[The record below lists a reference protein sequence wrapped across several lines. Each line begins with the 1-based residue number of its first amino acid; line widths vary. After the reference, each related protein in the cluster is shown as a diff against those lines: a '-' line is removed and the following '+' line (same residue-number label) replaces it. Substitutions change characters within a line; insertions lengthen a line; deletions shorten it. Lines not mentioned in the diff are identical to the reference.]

1 MNAHGSSGTYHRE
14 KLFIASCIALVTTAM
29 AFSIRADILK
39 ELGVTFNISHEQQGF
54 VNLMGIWGFPIAIL
68 IVGPLCNIIGMGRL
82 LRLACIGHI
91 LGIVISIASP
101 TLPQQFGFPVLL
113 AATLLIG
120 LANGTVEGV
129 INPLAATMYPDD
141 KTHKLNVLHAWWP
154 GGLVIGGLITAALAE
169 YFNASWQVRIATIL
183 IPAVIYGAM
192 IWTEKFPPTER
203 AASGVSTAE
212 MFKEILRPGVLLLML
227 CMCMTAIT
235 ELGPDQWVGSVLTD
249 TVGIRGILFLVYTAG
264 LMFVLRLFAGPLTR
278 AFTPVGLLA
287 ICAALAAVGLYWLS
301 HAFAPGVAFAA
312 ATVFGIGKAYFWPTM
327 LGVTSERY
335 PRGGEFLLAVMGATG
350 MIAAGIAGPVMGRI
364 YDHHTIRHLTPEI
377 RQIVVVDSKF
387 SPEKAEEIRKQAEA
401 GDPTAQQQSQVI
413 KEALKQGAAMAI
425 RYVAILPVI
434 LVVLFG
440 LQFLYYR
447 SKGGYRAIRLE
458 GSGEGGGG
466 SG

>member
-1 MNAHGSSGTYHRE
+1 MSAQGSFGTYHRE

-82 LRLACIGHI
+82 LKLACIGHI
-91 LGIVISIASP
+91 LGIVFTILSP
-101 TLPQQFGFPVLL
+101 QFGFPVLL
-113 AATLLIG
+113 ASTLLVG
-120 LANGTVEGV
+120 LANGTVEAV
-129 INPLAATMYPDD
+129 INPLAATMYPED

-154 GGLVIGGLITAALAE
+154 GGLVIGGLITAGLAE
-169 YFNASWQVRIATIL
+169 YFRASWQVRVGTII
-183 IPAVIYGAM
+183 IPAIIYGVM
-192 IWTEKFPPTER
+192 IWNEKFPPTER

-212 MFKEILRPGVLLLML
+212 MFKEMLRPGVLLLML

-264 LMFVLRLFAGPLTR
+264 LMFVLRLFAGPLAR
-278 AFTPVGLLA
+278 IFTPVGLLA
-287 ICAALAAVGLYWLS
+287 ICAAVAAVGLYWLS
-301 HAFAPGVAFAA
+301 HAFAAGVAFAA
-312 ATVFGIGKAYFWPTM
+312 ATLFGIGKAYFWPTM

-364 YDHHTIRHLTPEI
+364 YDHHTIQHLTPEI
-377 RQIVVVDSKF
+377 RQLVVVDSKF
-387 SPEKAEEIRKQAEA
+387 SPEKAKEIEDRAKQ
-401 GDPTAQQQSQVI
+401 GDPTAAEQAKVI

-425 RYVAILPVI
+425 RYVAVLPVI
-434 LVVLFG
+434 LVFLFG

-447 SKGGYRAIRLE
+447 SRGGYRAIRLE
-458 GSGEGGGG
+458 GSSEGGGG